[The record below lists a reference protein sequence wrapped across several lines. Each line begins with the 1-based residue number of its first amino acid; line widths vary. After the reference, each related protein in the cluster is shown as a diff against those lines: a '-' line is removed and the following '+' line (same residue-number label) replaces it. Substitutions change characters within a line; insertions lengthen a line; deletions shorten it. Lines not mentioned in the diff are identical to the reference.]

1 MVRLNV
7 VFINIS
13 KLHCIFKIILISSLN
28 CTCNSKHFE
37 TLQMSDIKILLVE
50 DEQIVAKFAE
60 KQLSGAGYKVVAS
73 VKTGEDAIENV
84 GLYNPDIVL
93 MDIKLIGSMDGIET
107 ADHIRKKFQ
116 IPVIFL
122 TSLADDESFKRA
134 KTAEP
139 FGYLIKPIDLKE
151 LNRVVD
157 IALYK
162 NKIYKE
168 LIDTKHRFQIATE
181 AAKTRVW
188 ELWAEE
194 NKLIIDS
201 DLPTPLDYTEND
213 LLEINSDRMK
223 YIYEEDREFVEN
235 TIQACLEGKS
245 ENFEIEHRVYR
256 KDRSISWLLIRG
268 VLVPPTNGKPKRI
281 IGSATDITERKNY
294 EQALKKSEEKFRKIF
309 ESSGIGIA
317 TLGPDGQFTKV
328 NSSFCEIM
336 GYNEQEI
343 IGNNFRDITHPGD
356 VEKSIDVTKELLKN
370 ESIEGKSLE
379 KRYLHKNRD
388 TIWALTTI
396 SLIRDTESKPQFF
409 IAQVQDITKRKKF
422 EEQLI
427 KYTEELKLLNAS
439 KDKFFSIIS
448 HDLRSPFNSLLG
460 LTEYISQFY
469 DEMTPQEI
477 KSSISSIYNS
487 SKQVYSLILNLLEW
501 SMIQS
506 GRITVDKSVINLSE
520 LGTEIRELYKETANQ
535 KQLEFIININE
546 EILVYADKYMIDTII
561 RNFVSNSVK
570 FTDPGGKIIVKGII
584 NGDNAEVSVTDT
596 GIGISQENQK
606 NLFRI
611 DKQFRRDGTANEK
624 GTGLGLILCEEF
636 IEKNNGVL
644 WVESEEGKGSR
655 FSFTVPRYIGNLNKL
670 EN

>member
-1 MVRLNV
+1 
-7 VFINIS
+7 
-13 KLHCIFKIILISSLN
+13 
-28 CTCNSKHFE
+28 
-37 TLQMSDIKILLVE
+37 MSDTKILLVE

-73 VKTGEDAIENV
+73 VKTGEEAIEKV
-84 GLYNPDIVL
+84 SIHTPDIVL
-93 MDIKLIGSMDGIET
+93 MDIKLMGSMDGIET
-107 ADHIRKKFQ
+107 ADLIRKKFQ

-122 TSLADDESFKRA
+122 TSLSDDESFKRA
-134 KTAEP
+134 KIAEP
-139 FGYLIKPIDLKE
+139 FGYLIKPIDLNE

-162 NKIYKE
+162 NSIYKE
-168 LIDTKHRFQIATE
+168 LIDTRHRFRIATE

-188 ELWAEE
+188 ELWTEE

-201 DLPTPLDYTEND
+201 DLPSLLDHTED
-213 LLEINSDRMK
+213 DAAEINSDRMK
-223 YIYEEDREFVEN
+223 YIHEEDREYVSK

-245 ENFEIEHRVYR
+245 ENFEIEHRLYR

-268 VLVPPTNGKPKRI
+268 VLVPPENGKPKRI

-294 EQALKKSEEKFRKIF
+294 EQALKNSEEKFRKIF

-317 TLGPDGQFTKV
+317 TLGPDGQFTKL
-328 NSSFCEIM
+328 NSSFCDII
-336 GYNEQEI
+336 GYTEQEM
-343 IGNNFRDITHPGD
+343 IGYNFRDITHPGD

-379 KRYLHKNRD
+379 KRYLHKNGEI
-388 TIWALTTI
+388 IWALTTI
-396 SLIRDTESKPQFF
+396 SLIRDAESKPQFF

-422 EEQLI
+422 EEQLL

-501 SMIQS
+501 SLIQS
-506 GRITVDKSVINLSE
+506 GRITVEKSIINLSE
-520 LGTEIRELYKETANQ
+520 LGSEIRNLYEETANQ
-535 KQLEFIININE
+535 KQLELIISINE

-561 RNFVSNSVK
+561 RNFVSNSIK

-596 GIGISQENQK
+596 GIGISPENQK

-611 DKQFRRDGTANEK
+611 DEQFRRDGTANEK
-624 GTGLGLILCEEF
+624 GTGLGLILCKEF

-644 WVESEEGKGSR
+644 WVESEEAKGSR
-655 FSFTVPRYIGNLNKL
+655 FSFTVPRYRGNLNKL
-670 EN
+670 EK